1 MPEAVAYYRVS
12 TVKQGQ
18 SGLGLESQ
26 RAIVQGLVAARGLT
40 LAAEFTEVES
50 GRKKNRAQLEA
61 ALDQARRS
69 GAVLL
74 IAKLDRLARNVA
86 FTSALMESG
95 VEFIAADIP
104 DANRMT
110 LHVMA
115 ALAEQEAQLISERT
129 KAALA
134 ARKARGLP
142 LGHAANLTP
151 AARARGPRAQR
162 EAAQVATRQASAFA
176 VVLRQRGDTL
186 LAIAER
192 LNGTG
197 FRTRQGGLWT
207 PTQVKRILERLEK
220 SA

>member
-1 MPEAVAYYRVS
+1 M
-12 TVKQGQ
+12 
-18 SGLGLESQ
+18 
-26 RAIVQGLVAARGLT
+26 
-40 LAAEFTEVES
+40 ES

-86 FTSALMESG
+86 FTSTLMESG

-104 DANRMT
+104 DANCMT
-110 LHVMA
+110 LHVM
-115 ALAEQEAQLISERT
+115 
-129 KAALA
+129 AALA

-151 AARARGPRAQR
+151 AARAKGPRAQR
-162 EAAQVATRQASAFA
+162 EAAQVVTRQASAFA
-176 VVLRQRGDTL
+176 LVLRQRGDTL

-192 LNGTG
+192 LNSTG
-197 FRTRQGGLWT
+197 HRTRRGGLWT
-207 PTQVKRILERLEK
+207 PTQVKRILERHAE
-220 SA
+220 